1 MSESVALATIPVR
14 EYCEEMQV
22 ELRMRSN
29 DRLVIRCY
37 NECGNN
43 ITEMDLMDL
52 LEYLKKQ
59 GAVHV
64 VDTVLPSE
72 AWIGRRKRR

>member
-1 MSESVALATIPVR
+1 
-14 EYCEEMQV
+14 
-22 ELRMRSN
+22 
-29 DRLVIRCY
+29 
-37 NECGNN
+37 
-43 ITEMDLMDL
+43 MDL

>member
-29 DRLVIRCY
+29 DRLVIRC
-37 NECGNN
+37 
-43 ITEMDLMDL
+43 
-52 LEYLKKQ
+52 
-59 GAVHV
+59 
-64 VDTVLPSE
+64 
-72 AWIGRRKRR
+72 